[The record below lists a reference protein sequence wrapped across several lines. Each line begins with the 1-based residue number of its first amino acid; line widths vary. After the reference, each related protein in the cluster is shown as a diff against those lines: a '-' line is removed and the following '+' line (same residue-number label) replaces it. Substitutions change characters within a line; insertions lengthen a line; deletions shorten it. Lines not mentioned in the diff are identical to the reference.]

1 MNLNRGEWKKM
12 ENEWARRA
20 ANGEKIEIVY
30 DGDGVRPSKFVVHEV
45 FDGVPQQKKVFNNQA
60 GG

>member
-1 MNLNRGEWKKM
+1 M

-20 ANGEKIEIVY
+20 ANGEKIEVKIEIVY